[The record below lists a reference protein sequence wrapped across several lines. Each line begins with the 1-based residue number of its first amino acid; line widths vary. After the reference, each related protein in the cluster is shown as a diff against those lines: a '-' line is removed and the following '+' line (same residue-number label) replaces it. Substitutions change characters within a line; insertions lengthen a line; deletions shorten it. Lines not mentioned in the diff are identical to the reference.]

1 VLRLAVG
8 LSAVG
13 EGAAAF
19 RSDTDVN
26 AAVAAV
32 ALVLALGG
40 LLLLAGFLTPLSAAI
55 VGVFAAPYLRDDG
68 LALMFAVTIAFAIVL
83 LGPGAY
89 SLDSYLFGRREI
101 VIRGGDTQG

>member
-1 VLRLAVG
+1 MAVG
-8 LSAVG
+8 LLAVG
-13 EGAAAF
+13 EGAAAL
-19 RSDTDVN
+19 RTDTYVDAV
-26 AAVAAV
+26 VAAL

-55 VGVFAAPYLRDDG
+55 VGVFAAPYLLAEG
-68 LALMFAVTIAFAIVL
+68 LALMFAVTIAVAIVL

-101 VIRGGDTQG
+101 VIKGGDTQG